1 MKERTGRNRVSKA
14 DQAARK
20 IGKEEPV
27 QSSRSRI
34 SKADQVSRKIGGEEP
49 VQSSRSRVSKVDRIS
64 QKIGEE
70 QTVQSSRS
78 RVSKADQI
86 SRKIDS
92 PVSQPSDVS
101 ARVRPSSK
109 VEEIQRKIPVNPA
122 QTAERPSRPDVPQ
135 PSARVTP
142 PSPKPEMSRGR
153 SGGCCLL
160 PFTLAALVV
169 IGSFLIIF

>member
-34 SKADQVSRKIGGEEP
+34 SKVDQVSRKIG
-49 VQSSRSRVSKVDRIS
+49 
-64 QKIGEE
+64 EE
-70 QTVQSSRS
+70 QPVQSSRS

-160 PFTLAALVV
+160 PFTLAVLVV
-169 IGSFLIIF
+169 IGSFLMIF